1 MKARSRIQSFN
12 YSFRTES
19 SAENSTVSPDTSCA
33 SEPLQQLDKK
43 LKPSVPPKPPPK
55 PTTVA
60 LSPSSSGFTAG
71 VSTAGKLLHVPREI
85 QRSQSQP
92 ADQTH
97 QHRPLGVLR
106 HANSQDSPVPP
117 GTQYPRRPP
126 SLKFIHSH
134 SLQEPE
140 RISRFPYSKNAPL
153 HQPAAGSFASPDGS
167 AANRSILSTP
177 NRLRPSCRTTRM
189 QQLHISLDQLSLQ
202 HQQVCFLVMNL
213 NFLATSDKSCMLQS
227 GPDGIKFRFT
237 LWNFSFNVEDL
248 PYASKMYAKTIN

>member
-1 MKARSRIQSFN
+1 MEGLSPIHSFN
-12 YSFRTES
+12 YYDFRTES

-33 SEPLQQLDKK
+33 SEPSQQLNKK
-43 LKPSVPPKPPPK
+43 VKPSVPPKPPLK

-60 LSPSSSGFTAG
+60 PSPSPSGATAG
-71 VSTAGKLLHVPREI
+71 VSTAGKLLHIPHQI

-117 GTQYPRRPP
+117 GTQNPRRPP

-153 HQPAAGSFASPDGS
+153 HQPAAGSFVSPDGS

-177 NRLRPSCRTTRM
+177 DRLRPSCRTTRM

-202 HQQVCFLVMNL
+202 HQQVCFHVMNL
-213 NFLATSDKSCMLQS
+213 IFLATNDKSCLVQS
-227 GPDGIKFRFT
+227 EPDGIKFRFT
-237 LWNFSFNVEDL
+237 LWNFSCPMESL
-248 PYASKMYAKTIN
+248 L